1 MLAHPPATAG
11 VSCFACACGGVTLA
25 PARVHMSTEAEMKTG
40 DVELGPAA
48 PSKEISSAAV
58 EQEEAPAR

>member
-1 MLAHPPATAG
+1 
-11 VSCFACACGGVTLA
+11 
-25 PARVHMSTEAEMKTG
+25 MSTEAEMKTG